1 MRRMRESQPRVVLLR
16 VLVTL
21 VLLLSASVA
30 VACSSAPS
38 SPTPEDTEA
47 PQPQSASSKATTET
61 LSFELSV
68 TPMETTPDETVT
80 ATVTYRN
87 ISTDTTLTQ
96 TVAAGAVYSIR
107 VTASDGSVVYD
118 SFELAG
124 GAIPRPPD
132 SLILAP
138 GDAKSGDIYF
148 TLPAVGSYSV
158 IAFMETGPGL
168 RTPPV
173 IVEVTE

>member
-1 MRRMRESQPRVVLLR
+1 LLR

-21 VLLLSASVA
+21 ALLLAASVT
-30 VACSSAPS
+30 VACAPVPS
-38 SPTPEDTEA
+38 SPTPDDTET
-47 PQPQSASSKATTET
+47 PGPRSASSKATTET

-68 TPMETTPDETVT
+68 SPIETTPDETVT

-96 TVAAGAVYSIR
+96 TVAAGAVYTIR
-107 VTASDGSVVYD
+107 VTASDGSIVYD
-118 SFELAG
+118 SFERAG

-132 SLILAP
+132 ILILAP
-138 GDAKSGDIYF
+138 GDAKSGDVDF
-148 TLPAVGSYSV
+148 TLPAIGSYSV

-173 IVEVTE
+173 IVDVRE